1 MAWYHGEHGAR
12 RANAPSV
19 DYPGRVP
26 PISRRCLATTSVV
39 AALFR
44 FMSGKKSSLLNVVAI
59 PVGITIAE
67 AVRMDWHISDTAFVF
82 VLAGAVGVSVVCA
95 QLVEVQRGA

>member
-1 MAWYHGEHGAR
+1 
-12 RANAPSV
+12 
-19 DYPGRVP
+19 
-26 PISRRCLATTSVV
+26 V